1 MEYIVSKG
9 DNLTKIA
16 KKFNTTIEDIVINNN
31 ITNDYKNSI
40 LHMDFR
46 IGNVMFGNN
55 GEIGLIDFESM
66 KNGEYVFDFVKMHR
80 VLTEDKFNILLLGYK
95 EIRKIDDNFFEKLDF
110 YSLFDSYTSLW
121 WSASKNK
128 TDSDFYR
135 TNYAIVMK
143 YLGVLNE
150 KGNI

>member
-1 MEYIVSKG
+1 
-9 DNLTKIA
+9 
-16 KKFNTTIEDIVINNN
+16 
-31 ITNDYKNSI
+31 
-40 LHMDFR
+40 MDFR
-46 IGNVMFGNN
+46 IGNLMFKKD
-55 GEIGLIDFESM
+55 EIGLIDMESM

-135 TNYAIVMK
+135 TNYAIVRK